1 MYGFCVSERV
11 FVRGLASRLI
21 LCAVLLFGSPSLF
34 RTHLYATS
42 VVALIDRVNHRL
54 VIAADCRVSRGV
66 RPVSACKIIEEPGCL
81 VAMAGL
87 YEERNSEFRLR
98 EYIHAACQEPGDLRS
113 KAEAFLRMARSP
125 YERAIRRLREAQPL
139 DFLKTMANKPTEVVF
154 AGIQDGEPG
163 LIVRGL
169 ETDATGKIRIERFES
184 TAPSYARIGYFI
196 GLNGHIRAYIKAHP
210 EWGKEDYTKLAP
222 RFVQL
227 EIEAHPDLAGLPV
240 SALQIDNKG
249 DVVWLDKG
257 ACDARQSD

>member
-1 MYGFCVSERV
+1 MNGVCVPERA
-11 FVRGLASRLI
+11 LLSRLAFRI
-21 LCAVLLFGSPSLF
+21 FLCAVLLFGSPTF
-34 RTHLYATS
+34 FTTHLCATS
-42 VVALIDRVNHRL
+42 VVALIDRANHKL
-54 VIAADCRVSRGV
+54 VIAADCRINRGL
-66 RPVSACKIIEEPGCL
+66 RPVSACKIIQEPGCT

-87 YEERNSEFRLR
+87 YEERNSGFHLR
-98 EYIHAACQEPGDLRS
+98 EYVRVACREPGDLRT
-113 KAEAFLRMARSP
+113 KAEAFVRMARRP
-125 YERAIRRLREAQPL
+125 YEQAVRVMRESQPA
-139 DFLKTMANKPTEVVF
+139 DFAKTMANKPTEVVF

-196 GLNGHIRAYIKAHP
+196 GLNGHIRAYIKSHP
-210 EWGKEDYTKLAP
+210 EWGKEDYAKLAP
-222 RFVQL
+222 KFVEL